1 MSPYETAS
9 ARNLRPVN
17 EQTLRD
23 TSAFVQDINVLKR
36 AEAKISGLL
45 AEETGKTAEA
55 LPRERMDVTRPL
67 RGYRATDALA
77 LVAGFIL
84 AWALALTI
92 NGLLERPFEIR
103 FADEG
108 FRLLQFVAIAGGVL
122 LWFENTGHY
131 RVRMP
136 FWLEIKKIVN
146 TLGVALMIDG
156 FLVFAS
162 KQDFS
167 RLSLISAWGFAAIAI
182 VAFRSLY
189 RAKLVREGR
198 WQVPT
203 LLVGSGAMAN
213 EARLALASEPGL
225 GHVIAAQIEDLP
237 HAFKQAGRSWEKLC
251 ALHGVDFVVIALN
264 GQELA
269 RADQPLAQLSRE
281 SVPFS
286 VSSPLRHL
294 PVMNMMQQ
302 YFFSHDVMMLTRS
315 CGLEQPLQRVI
326 KRGFDVLASGGALLA
341 LSPILLIVAAV
352 VKLDGGPALFG
363 HKRLGLNGKSFP
375 CLKFRSMVPN
385 GDEVLKRHL
394 ANNPAAKAEWD
405 REMKLRDDPRVT
417 RVGALLR
424 KTSIDELPQ
433 LLNVLRGD
441 MSLVGPRP
449 IVVAETDRYENDI
462 AHYYR
467 VRPGIT
473 GLWQVSGRND
483 VSYAQRVHMDSWY
496 VRNWS
501 LWHDI
506 AIVCKTIPVVFKR
519 TGAY

>member
-1 MSPYETAS
+1 MQPIKALPSDFVGNLS
-9 ARNLRPVN
+9 A
-17 EQTLRD
+17 
-23 TSAFVQDINVLKR
+23 IKR
-36 AEAKISGLL
+36 AEAKIESIL
-45 AEETGKTAEA
+45 AETQRETIEIQQQQG
-55 LPRERMDVTRPL
+55 RERQDITRPL
-67 RGYRATDALA
+67 RWFMVADALA
-77 LVAGFIL
+77 MLCGFIL
-84 AWALALTI
+84 AWGLALGT
-92 NGLLERPFEIR
+92 NMLLGKPVIILA
-103 FADEG
+103 ADETAK
-108 FRLLQFVAIAGGVL
+108 LAQFLVIAAGVMM
-122 LWFENTGHY
+122 WFENTGHY

-136 FWLEIKKIVN
+136 LWIEIKKVISA
-146 TLGVALMIDG
+146 LGVALMIDG

-162 KQDFS
+162 KHDFS
-167 RLSLISAWGFAAIAI
+167 RLSLVSGWAFAAVSII
-182 VAFRSLY
+182 VMRSLY
-189 RAKLVREGR
+189 RVLLARQGR
-198 WQVPT
+198 WKIPT
-203 LLVGSGAMAN
+203 LIVGKGAMAE
-213 EARLALASEPGL
+213 EAQAALESESSL
-225 GHVIAAQIEDLP
+225 GYAIVAQIDDLP
-237 HAFKQAGRSWEKLC
+237 LAFAHAGKSWENLC
-251 ALHGVDFVVIALN
+251 ANYGVDYVVIALG
-264 GQELA
+264 GQELS
-269 RADQPLAQLSRE
+269 RADQALAQLSRE

-294 PVMNMMQQ
+294 PVMGMMPQ
-302 YFFSHDVMMLTRS
+302 YFFNHDVMMLTRT
-315 CGLEQPLQRVI
+315 CGLDQPLPRAI
-326 KRGFDVLASGGALLA
+326 KRGFDILAAGGALLVFG
-341 LSPILLIVAAV
+341 PIFLLLAAF

-394 ANNPAAKAEWD
+394 AKNPAAKEEWD
-405 REMKLRDDPRVT
+405 REMKLRNDPRVT
-417 RVGALLR
+417 LVGAFLR
-424 KTSIDELPQ
+424 KTSLDELPQ

-483 VSYAQRVHMDSWY
+483 VSYAKRVQMDSWY

-506 AIVCKTIPVVFKR
+506 AIICKTFPVVFKR